1 MREAEHTFGGD
12 WTEQKLDALFYY
24 LQFYTTALKGK
35 ADASW
40 SFDLWYV
47 DAFAGSGERTAARQ
61 TGGLFVQQPIG
72 HEVVQLDGS
81 AKRALAIKPPFQRV
95 VLIEADP
102 TRYAALCALR
112 DDSRVQCIHGDA
124 NEELAKLLKSAEWRL
139 PGAGKGLRRGVVFL
153 DPYGMQV
160 SWQTL
165 ELLAATKRFD
175 VWYLFPIEAV
185 GRQLARSFEGVD
197 QAKQRKLDFI
207 FGGPEWQTDL
217 YQDEV
222 IAGDLFFEATTQRRR
237 GNRRDIE
244 AYVQRRLKELFPFVS
259 EPLSIGPGNQQKFA
273 LFLLVSND
281 SPKAIGLAKK
291 AVSDLI
297 RRQKLEASRQR
308 SAP

>member
-1 MREAEHTFGGD
+1 MGEAEHTFGGD

-35 ADASW
+35 AGASW

-72 HEVVQLDGS
+72 QEVVQLDGS
-81 AKRALAIKPPFQRV
+81 AKRALAIQPPFQRV
-95 VLIEADP
+95 VLIEADA
-102 TRYAALCALR
+102 TRYAALCTLR
-112 DDSRVQCIHGDA
+112 EDGRVQCIQGDA
-124 NEELAKLLKSAEWRL
+124 NEELAKLLKSEEWRL
-139 PGAGKGLRRGVVFL
+139 PGVGKGLRRGVVFL

-185 GRQLARSFEGVD
+185 GRQLARRFEGVD
-197 QAKQRKLDFI
+197 QSKQRKLDFI
-207 FGGPEWQTDL
+207 FGGPEWRTDL

-222 IAGDLFFEATTQRRR
+222 IAGDLFSEATTQRRR
-237 GNRRDIE
+237 GDRRDIE
-244 AYVQRRLKELFPFVS
+244 AYVQRRLKGLFPFVS

-297 RRQKLEASRQR
+297 RTQKLEASRQR